1 MIAAR
6 GLDSGSPLLDMIRKV
21 ILDILQHHDVSEGVI
36 MEKCFERW
44 LRVRIKCANDCNKRI
59 LSLHQLLN
67 TSGQQP
73 FDMEIAMHPLKED
86 TNPLPSSYSVHS
98 QSTTRDQFLRALA
111 QRRITNFPI
120 ILPLAAKDRFDCVLF
135 VKGKT
140 TTDVEFLPFLIFF
153 ECKSQQELVPKESD
167 KSYHID
173 TKQYE
178 HVEEVLY
185 NHASENKI
193 ECDKNSAL
201 HAFQSGRWA
210 FVYLSSH
217 SEHGPTG
224 QIPDVQYEKDG
235 IKFTRIFERGYQVT
249 RPDLERFFG
258 PMWSLFCSLRAA
270 NTITQGKVNPVG
282 KSDENKV

>member
-201 HAFQSGRWA
+201 HAFQSGR
-210 FVYLSSH
+210 S
-217 SEHGPTG
+217 PKTG
-224 QIPDVQYEKDG
+224 RIPEVQMFDNGQE
-235 IKFTRIFERGYQVT
+235 FTRTFERGYQVT
-249 RPDLERFFG
+249 GSDLERFFG

-270 NTITQGKVNPVG
+270 NTSTPAKTRKTGKEKPVG
-282 KSDENKV
+282 ISDENKV